1 MCRQLRN
8 EMHID
13 QFIPQVNHR
22 KRLRINQIDP
32 THFCLRDVFFLNV
45 ARDSNY
51 EQFVLL
57 VGSE

>member
-22 KRLRINQIDP
+22 KWLRVNQIDP
-32 THFCLRDVFFLNV
+32 THFCFRDVFFLNV
-45 ARDSNY
+45 ARDSNN
-51 EQFVLL
+51 E
-57 VGSE
+57 